1 MSATQPP
8 SCVTIRPMAT
18 LQLPN
23 TDARLTY
30 LAIQYHLAR
39 PGSELDRESGR
50 PAKSGLSSVATAL
63 EPQLDKAV
71 AELELSSGQRERLD
85 SAMGGSINALKTSPL
100 LDAGGRGTIPAFAET
115 LRRLFPEAA
124 EDPEEALSLAGHM
137 LQLRRRL
144 AAQAQPEAD
153 ESSGEKPPW
162 WQVWK
167 RRD

>member
-1 MSATQPP
+1 
-8 SCVTIRPMAT
+8 MAT

-30 LAIQYHLAR
+30 LAVQYHLAR
-39 PGSELDRESGR
+39 PGSELDHESGR
-50 PAKSGLSSVATAL
+50 PAESGLSDLAAAL

-71 AELELSSGQRERLD
+71 ATIELSGSQQVRLD
-85 SAMGGSINALKTSPL
+85 SAIGGSINELKTSPL

-124 EDPEEALSLAGHM
+124 DDPDEALSLAGHM
-137 LQLRRRL
+137 LQLRRRI
-144 AAQAQPEAD
+144 AAQVQPEAD
-153 ESSGEKPPW
+153 EPREEESPW

-167 RRD
+167 HRR

>member
-1 MSATQPP
+1 
-8 SCVTIRPMAT
+8 MAT

-39 PGSELDRESGR
+39 PGSELDHETGQ
-50 PAKSGLSSVATAL
+50 PAESGLSSVATAL

-71 AELELSSGQRERLD
+71 AELDLSGGQQMRLD
-85 SAMGGSINALKTSPL
+85 SAISGSINELKTSQL

-124 EDPEEALSLAGHM
+124 DDPDEALSLAGHM
-137 LQLRRRL
+137 LQLRRRI
-144 AAQAQPEAD
+144 AAQVEPEAV
-153 ESSGEKPPW
+153 EPGGEHQPW

-167 RRD
+167 RRP

>member
-1 MSATQPP
+1 
-8 SCVTIRPMAT
+8 MAT

-30 LAIQYHLAR
+30 LAVQYHLAR
-39 PGSELDRESGR
+39 PGSELDHESGR
-50 PAKSGLSSVATAL
+50 PAESGLSSVAAAL

-71 AELELSSGQRERLD
+71 AEIELNNDQRERLN
-85 SAMGGSINALKTSPL
+85 SAIGGSINELKTARL

-124 EDPEEALSLAGHM
+124 DDPNEALALAGHM
-137 LQLRRRL
+137 LQLRRRI
-144 AAQAQPEAD
+144 AAHVQPEAD
-153 ESSGEKPPW
+153 DPGEAKRPW

-167 RRD
+167 RRA

>member
-1 MSATQPP
+1 MSATQRPQ
-8 SCVTIRPMAT
+8 CATIRPMAT

-39 PGSELDRESGR
+39 PGSELDHESGR
-50 PAKSGLSSVATAL
+50 PAGSGLSSVAAAL

-71 AELELSSGQRERLD
+71 AEIELNNDQQQRLD
-85 SAMGGSINALKTSPL
+85 SAIGGSINELKTSPL
-100 LDAGGRGTIPAFAET
+100 LEAGGRGTIPAFTET

-124 EDPEEALSLAGHM
+124 DDPNEALSLAGHM
-137 LQLRRRL
+137 LQLRRRI
-144 AAQAQPEAD
+144 AAQALPEAD
-153 ESSGEKPPW
+153 APDEERQAW

-167 RRD
+167 RRS